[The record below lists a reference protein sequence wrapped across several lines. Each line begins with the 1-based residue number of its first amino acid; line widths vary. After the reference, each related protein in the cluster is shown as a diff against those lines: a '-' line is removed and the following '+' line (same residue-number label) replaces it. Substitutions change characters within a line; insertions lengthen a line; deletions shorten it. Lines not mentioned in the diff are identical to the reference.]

1 VTGDSSWLLR
11 VLENRAENAGLHA
24 PEGSRRLGLTFC
36 QVAVEAH
43 GGHIWIKAANL
54 GAAICFTV
62 RANG

>member
-1 VTGDSSWLLR
+1 